1 MNKLLGGIVIGA
13 LLTAS
18 VYGLVNMMLDES
30 SAPEIPQD
38 ILAQRRTGMIDLIC
52 ELQLDLDGQLALG
65 INANEP
71 ARMSL
76 AQIDFDRKSGWYQG
90 RLSISEGR
98 AGNLTVV
105 GPRLIVSRPAM
116 FQRFGVTISK
126 EEFVIDRSNGSFTQS
141 ISTQDGRNITLI
153 RGACA
158 QVIKP
163 PF

>member
-1 MNKLLGGIVIGA
+1 MSAIMIKLLGGIVIGA

-18 VYGLVNMMLDES
+18 IYGLVHVMLDES
-30 SAPEIPQD
+30 SAPDSPQD
-38 ILAQRRTGMIDLIC
+38 ILAQRRTGMMDLIC

-90 RLSISEGR
+90 RLAISEGR

-105 GPRLIVSRPAM
+105 GPRLI
-116 FQRFGVTISK
+116 
-126 EEFVIDRSNGSFTQS
+126 
-141 ISTQDGRNITLI
+141 
-153 RGACA
+153 
-158 QVIKP
+158 
-163 PF
+163 